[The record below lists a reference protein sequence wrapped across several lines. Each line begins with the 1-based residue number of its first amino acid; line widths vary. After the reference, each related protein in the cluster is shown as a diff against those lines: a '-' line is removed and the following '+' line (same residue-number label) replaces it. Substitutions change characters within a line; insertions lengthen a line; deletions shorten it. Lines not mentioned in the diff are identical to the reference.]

1 MVYEIFSMWAIIS
14 YSWSRYQITN
24 MGFEKFVFIFR
35 RNAQQVSKS
44 KQKFREIVQLWS
56 NIHFF
61 SWNQNLKIFCNSPI
75 RYNADVKSSS
85 SPTNSYENVILDQMT
100 SEEKAHQVFMERPFC
115 EYSGHTSDLLDVSW
129 SKNYFILTSSMDKT
143 VRLWHIS
150 RYRN

>member
-1 MVYEIFSMWAIIS
+1 M
-14 YSWSRYQITN
+14 
-24 MGFEKFVFIFR
+24 
-35 RNAQQVSKS
+35 
-44 KQKFREIVQLWS
+44 
-56 NIHFF
+56 
-61 SWNQNLKIFCNSPI
+61 FCLSH

-150 RYRN
+150 RYQNQNFIFKPVFFSWLYYWLVPGLYMLGVWNRKNYFEITAFLNFKTGKAGISKLLIIIPVFL

>member
-1 MVYEIFSMWAIIS
+1 MKLCSSE
-14 YSWSRYQITN
+14 
-24 MGFEKFVFIFR
+24 G
-35 RNAQQVSKS
+35 
-44 KQKFREIVQLWS
+44 
-56 NIHFF
+56 IHFIVNYVKSEF
-61 SWNQNLKIFCNSPI
+61 KNVLPN

-150 RYRN
+150 RYRI